1 MFEIRF
7 HGRGGQGAVVA
18 SSVLASAFF
27 KEGKFVQAF
36 PSFGAE
42 RRGAPV
48 MAFTRIDDREISV
61 RFGIYKPDC
70 LVILDASLVKK
81 TGITSGLKD
90 GHWIIINSDRT
101 PADFR
106 FLGDYPVAT
115 IDASSIARKYRLG
128 TPSVPIINTTI
139 LGAFAKVTGIIKIES
154 VLEAIRESAP
164 SKPEENAQAAL
175 EAYEAADYQP
185 PGSRRKQ
192 ETNEEKI

>member
-48 MAFTRIDDREISV
+48 TAFTRIDDRKISI

-70 LVILDASLVKK
+70 LVILDSSLSRKAN
-81 TGITSGLKD
+81 ITQGLKED
-90 GHWIIINSDRT
+90 HWIIINSDRT
-101 PADFR
+101 PADFH

-115 IDASSIARKYRLG
+115 IDASSIARKYKLG
-128 TPSVPIINTTI
+128 SPSIPIVNTTI
-139 LGAFAKVTGIIKIES
+139 LGAFARVTGLVKIES

-164 SKPEENAQAAL
+164 SMPEENARAAQ
-175 EAYEAADYQP
+175 EAYEAANY
-185 PGSRRKQ
+185 
-192 ETNEEKI
+192 